1 MSLFFYAVFT
11 LGVVLGGLVLLVVY
25 SLLAMAAKG
34 DEYDEYLDQLE
45 LEQYRVIEYAPP
57 LTQRGKS
64 KNIRVSATPDLSH
77 GGTT

>member
-11 LGVVLGGLVLLVVY
+11 LGVVLGGLVLLVLY

-34 DEYDEYLDQLE
+34 DEHLDQLE
-45 LEQYRVIEYAPP
+45 LEQYRDLEYAPP
-57 LTQRGKS
+57 LTKRGKS
-64 KNIRVSATPDLSH
+64 ENIRVSATPDLSH